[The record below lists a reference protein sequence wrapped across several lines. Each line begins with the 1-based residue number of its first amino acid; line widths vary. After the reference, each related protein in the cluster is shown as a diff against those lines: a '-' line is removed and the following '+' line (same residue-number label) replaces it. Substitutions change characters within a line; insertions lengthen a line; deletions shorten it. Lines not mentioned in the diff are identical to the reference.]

1 MAEDGSARGVAAAGV
16 TAAAQRVA
24 RSSRMPRMRKAI
36 LLPTVA
42 ILTLAGCSKDES
54 APTSAPAS
62 ASAAATPSASSP
74 APAPSGSA
82 LAAEASSAPE
92 PQHDCPV
99 GSTGPGS
106 FSKPCEAKGSA
117 RMMESKWK
125 KTDDSGPSFAVTNK
139 SKLVI
144 LYGKIAVYFYD
155 KAGKQLPVTDESV
168 TPPKTRPYHTCS
180 GSFFGGVMKPAE
192 REVLT
197 FSCVPKKVI
206 PDGTVTVESEMQVV
220 GFADA
225 SEKKVDFYWRNSDL
239 TPDAR
244 PKGGVK

>member
-1 MAEDGSARGVAAAGV
+1 
-16 TAAAQRVA
+16 
-24 RSSRMPRMRKAI
+24 MRKAI
-36 LLPTVA
+36 FIPIVA
-42 ILTLAGCSKDES
+42 LLTLAGCSKDES
-54 APTSAPAS
+54 APAPSASAS
-62 ASAAATPSASSP
+62 ASAAPTPSAS
-74 APAPSGSA
+74 APAPSASA
-82 LAAEASSAPE
+82 AASASSAPE
-92 PQHDCPV
+92 PQHDCPS

-106 FSKPCEAKGSA
+106 FTKPCEAKGNA

-139 SKLVI
+139 SQLVI

-155 KAGKQLPVTDESV
+155 KAGKQLQVTDDSV

-225 SEKKVDFYWRNSDL
+225 SGKKVDFYWRNSDL